1 MHEINKSKQLLIIP
15 LEKVYRLTNLL
26 WTCRTLDMDGQSAK
40 IRQDVDGTS
49 LKGEV
54 VEIKDEVVDIGQ
66 STLAVAMGD
75 ETSGYAQN
83 SF

>member
-1 MHEINKSKQLLIIP
+1 
-15 LEKVYRLTNLL
+15 
-26 WTCRTLDMDGQSAK
+26 MDGQSAK
-40 IRQDVDGTS
+40 IRQDVNVTS

-54 VEIKDEVVDIGQ
+54 VKIKEEVVDIDQ